1 MRPPWAWQQRK
12 KNNMIRIFLFLM
24 FVIFLCEIQAQELP
38 SEKPKLVVGI
48 VVDQMRYD
56 YLTRFWERYGEDG
69 FRRMVDEGFNFK
81 NNHFNYVPTYTGPGH
96 ASIHTGTTPMNH
108 GIVANHW
115 YDKFIDELVYCV
127 QDDSVQA
134 VGTDSNAGKMSPH
147 RMKSTT
153 VADQNR
159 LHTQMRGKTIG
170 VALKDRGSIL
180 PAGHT
185 ANAAYWFLG
194 KGEGKWITS
203 SFYMNELPKWV
214 QDFNNSGVAESYL
227 KTWNTLYDINTYI
240 ASGGDDT
247 DFERGFHGQDNP
259 TFPYDLKALAA
270 GNKGYDLIM
279 NVAYGNDLT
288 TDFALAAIEGEALGM
303 DEYTDFLTLSYSST
317 DYVGHNFGVN
327 SKEVEDTYLRLDAN
341 IAIILQKLDKTVGK
355 GNYTVFL
362 TADHGAVDVP
372 AYLQSNKIPAGYFDS
387 AKLNK
392 ELEEFVLNKFN
403 KEGLLKNIFINQLYF
418 NYEILEE
425 VNITSAE
432 LQRSIADYLFQK
444 KHIYN
449 VYTREQL
456 LNKDFSKGMAAL
468 VQNGYNQKRSGDVI
482 YILDPAI
489 IASTSRTGT
498 SHGSG
503 FSYDTHSPLLFYG
516 NGIKPGSTFRRSE
529 IVDIAP
535 TIAALLGIEFPNAVT
550 GNPLYIML
558 DK

>member
-1 MRPPWAWQQRK
+1 
-12 KNNMIRIFLFLM
+12 M
-24 FVIFLCEIQAQELP
+24 FSWEIQAQEL
-38 SEKPKLVVGI
+38 SLEKPKLVVGI

-81 NNHFNYVPTYTGPGH
+81 NNHFNYIPTYTGPGH
-96 ASIHTGTTPMNH
+96 ASVYTGTSPMNH
-108 GIVANHW
+108 GIVGNHW
-115 YDKFIDELVYCV
+115 YDKYTDELVYCV

-170 VALKDRGSIL
+170 IALKDRGSIL

-185 ANAAYWFLG
+185 ANAAYWFHG
-194 KGEGKWITS
+194 EDEGKWITS
-203 SFYMNELPKWV
+203 SFYMDELPIWV
-214 QDFNNSGVAESYL
+214 QDFNNSGVSESYF
-227 KTWNTLYDINTYI
+227 KTWNTLYDIDTYK
-240 ASGGDDT
+240 ASGDDNT
-247 DFERGFHGQDNP
+247 DFERGFNGQDKP

-288 TDFALAAIEGEALGM
+288 TDFVLAAIEGEDLGM
-303 DEYTDFLTLSYSST
+303 DEHTDFLTISYSSP

-341 IAIILQKLDKTVGK
+341 LAKILEKLDTRVGK

-372 AYLQSNKIPAGYFDS
+372 AYLKSNKIPAGYFDS
-387 AKLNK
+387 AKLNE

-403 KEGLLKNIFINQLYF
+403 KEGLLKIIFNNQLFF

-425 VNITSAE
+425 VNITSEE
-432 LQRSIADYLFQK
+432 LQRSIRHFLLQK
-444 KHIYN
+444 DHIYN
-449 VYTREQL
+449 VYTKEQL
-456 LNKDFSKGMAAL
+456 QNNDFTTGTAAL
-468 VQNGYNQKRSGDVI
+468 VQNGYNNKRSGDVI
-482 YILDPAI
+482 YVLDPAI
-489 IASTSRTGT
+489 LSSTSRKGT
-498 SHGSG
+498 AHGSG
-503 FSYDTHSPLLFYG
+503 FSYDTHSPLIFYG
-516 NGIKPGSTFRRSE
+516 NGIKSGSTFRRSK
-529 IVDIAP
+529 IGDIAP